1 MKKVLYIVFAA
12 VALVA
17 TSCQME
23 MGPLGPADPDQGLIL
38 KFSCGDMVTKAPV
51 NGDNNENLVKY
62 IDYFIFPLNSE
73 EKVEDDTEYAYKG
86 ERFIPGEG
94 HGLDG
99 SYEVTIQPGKLAEIF
114 PDGATKA
121 VVFAVA
127 NYVDKD
133 GGNPSIDSPIT
144 TIPDDVKTW
153 RALHNLEV
161 GSTFFYDDL
170 NPDFQLRWPRRMNP
184 DCDSL
189 FFVMVADSVVVDLH
203 TSGLY
208 AIDATIPLKRLASK
222 VTVSFTY
229 ESVREEKES
238 GTIVWIPQPGDDESR
253 VFLSNAIEHT
263 TLGGP
268 LTRELVDDS
277 WGTAT
282 KPLGNGTRDI
292 FEYAYDFMND
302 ITATDDDGNKLAHY
316 YTYPIK
322 MDAGDDNQPYI
333 KHVLLWY
340 GYKWLGEGDA
350 PEEFDMENPGWD
362 SYKQKEVYYK
372 ITLPYDS
379 VGESNRIYEYSVNV
393 NIVGSDKEVNI
404 QGEYEVLNW
413 YTKDPVSSNVAT
425 GRYISLDIPKDEYDM
440 YVDEIDIAF
449 VSSGT
454 VIPIV
459 KEIYQWNYSGSTPT
473 KDYFMQNDV
482 VTTDTDLLNRKGFTA
497 AQVEQW
503 VTIPDET
510 SYVKINHA
518 MCNDINVNPISKFD
532 AAPYVY
538 VVTLHLEAAGDD
550 TSFDRTI
557 TITQYPAMFI
567 QAETNSAYGTSDNYG
582 YVYINNQQNTT
593 QNNWYLVSGLTGT
606 NSNPNMFVITSTIL
620 SDPNMILGDPR
631 TSAVQ
636 NGYSSN
642 DNSWSPVANNMY
654 TASTRRLTY
663 YYPTDNSDAAKQI
676 VSPKFRI
683 ASSYGKTYPV
693 SREGAF
699 DRCAAYQE
707 DGYPAGRWRIPTS
720 AEVAYVVNLSANGF
734 MDVLFGN
741 PRTSDTDTN
750 YWTASGYITVNNYT
764 NTVTPHDGNTTG
776 NVYVRCVYD
785 DWYWTDKAPDKT
797 SFIWGDKLR

>member
-1 MKKVLYIVFAA
+1 MKKILYIVFAA

-23 MGPLGPADPDQGLIL
+23 MGPVGPVAPDQGLIL
-38 KFSCGDMVTKAPV
+38 KFSSSDLVTKAETEGV
-51 NGDNNENLVKY
+51 SNENLIKQ
-62 IDYFIFPLNSE
+62 IDYFFFPLNSE
-73 EKVEDDTEYAYKG
+73 GIVEDDTEYVYG
-86 ERFIPGEG
+86 NTYIPEDN
-94 HGLDG
+94 GLAG
-99 SYEVTIQPGKLAEIF
+99 SYEVVIQPGKLAEIF
-114 PDGATKA
+114 PDGATQA

-127 NYVDKD
+127 NYVDKY
-133 GGNPSIDSPIT
+133 GGNPSIENPNT
-144 TIPDDVKTW
+144 TIPADATTW
-153 RALHNLEV
+153 RALHDLEV

-189 FFVMVADSVVVDLH
+189 FFVMVADSVVVDLQ

-208 AIDATIPLKRLASK
+208 AIDATIPLERLASK

-229 ESVREEKES
+229 ETVREEKES
-238 GTIVWIPQPGDDESR
+238 GTIVWIPQPGDAESR

-268 LTRELVDDS
+268 LTRDLVADS

-282 KPLGNGTRDI
+282 MPLGNGTRDI
-292 FEYAYDFMND
+292 FEYAYDYMND
-302 ITATDDDGNKLAHY
+302 ITTTDEDGNKLAHY

-340 GYKWLGEGDA
+340 GYKWRGEGAA
-350 PEEFDMENPGWD
+350 PEEFDLENPGWE

-379 VGESNRIYEYSVNV
+379 VGESNRIYEYTVNV
-393 NIVGSDKEVNI
+393 NIVGSDKEVAI

-440 YVDEIDIAF
+440 YVDEIDITF

-459 KEIYQWNYSGSTPT
+459 KEIYQWNYSGNTPT
-473 KDYFMQNDV
+473 KDYFMQNDE
-482 VTTDTDLLNRKGFTA
+482 VTATTTLLNRKGFTA
-497 AQVEQW
+497 EQVEKW
-503 VTIPDET
+503 VTIPEES
-510 SYVKINHA
+510 SYLKINHA
-518 MCNDINVNPISKFD
+518 MCNDINVTPISKFD

-538 VVTLHLEAAGDD
+538 VVALHLEAAGDD
-550 TSFDRTI
+550 TSFDRTV
-557 TITQYPAMFI
+557 TVTQYPAMFI
-567 QAETNSAYGTSDNYG
+567 QAETNTAYPDNAYG
-582 YVYINNQQNTT
+582 YVYINNQQRTDNT
-593 QNNWYLVSGLTGT
+593 NVWYHVSGLSGN

-631 TSAVQ
+631 KTTVQ
-636 NGYSSN
+636 NGYNSN
-642 DNSWSPVANNMY
+642 DNGWSPTANNMY
-654 TASTRRLTY
+654 YSGTRKLTY
-663 YYPTDNSDAAKQI
+663 YYPTDNSDASKQM

-693 SREGAF
+693 GREDAWN
-699 DRCAAYQE
+699 RCAAYQE
-707 DGYPAGRWRIPTS
+707 DGYPAGRWRIPTA
-720 AEVAYVVNLSANGF
+720 AEVEYVVTLSANGF

-741 PRTSDTDTN
+741 PRTQNEDTN

-764 NTVTPHDGNTTG
+764 NTVTPHDGNTTS